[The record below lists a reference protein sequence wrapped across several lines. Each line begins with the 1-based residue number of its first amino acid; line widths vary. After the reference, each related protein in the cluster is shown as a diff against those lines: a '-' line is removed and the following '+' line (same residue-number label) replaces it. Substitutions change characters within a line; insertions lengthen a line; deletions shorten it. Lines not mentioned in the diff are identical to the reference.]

1 MASEQE
7 KRAASEAA
15 KILEE
20 SRATISEALA
30 FLQRANFAQSALS
43 DANLSFET
51 SLQEAILEIDS
62 QPDIVDPYLDSYV
75 NAAPPAEA
83 YSFGSLQSQRRVGKL
98 QRLRNLKVALFGG
111 TAIQVVDGV
120 EEKITITGI
129 LDKLK
134 EVNLTPDGTEEL

>member
-62 QPDIVDPYLDSYV
+62 QPDIVDPYLDSYIS
-75 NAAPPAEA
+75 AAPPAEA
-83 YSFGSLQSQRRVGKL
+83 YSFGSVQSQRRVGKL

-111 TAIQVVDGV
+111 TAIQVIEGV
-120 EEKITITGI
+120 EEKIAITGI